1 MKKIISLILVL
12 LAGLMIT
19 GCNLPAAPEDDYQYC
34 VEKQMMID
42 SFDVRYGDAAKYK
55 DEYLKQTK
63 CKTVESCNRVAFIRY
78 YDCD

>member
-1 MKKIISLILVL
+1 MKKIGTIFLVL
-12 LAGLMIT
+12 LTSLVVS
-19 GCNLPAAPEDDYQYC
+19 GCENPEESYQWC

-42 SFDVRYGDAAKYK
+42 TFDVQYGDAGKYK

-63 CKTVESCNRVAFIRY
+63 CKTVEGCKGVAFIRY

>member
-1 MKKIISLILVL
+1 MKKNGTIFLVL
-12 LAGLMIT
+12 LTSLVVS
-19 GCNLPAAPEDDYQYC
+19 GCENPEDTYQYC

-42 SFDVRYGDAAKYK
+42 SFDVRYGDAAKYE

-63 CKTVESCNRVAFIRY
+63 CKTVEGCKGVAFIRY

>member
-1 MKKIISLILVL
+1 MKKIVSLILVL

-19 GCNLPAAPEDDYQYC
+19 GCNLPAAPEDNYQYC

-55 DEYLKQTK
+55 SEYLKKTG
-63 CKTVESCNRVAFIRY
+63 CKTVEGCKEVAFITY
-78 YDCD
+78 SDCD